1 MCHLP
6 PEDLDA
12 LTPPQR
18 REFYRRLNLTV
29 VANRDKSLTL
39 KWFFDVEMEVI
50 RCQEEGTSTK

>member
-12 LTPPQR
+12 PTPLQR
-18 REFYRRLNLTV
+18 RELYRRLNLTV